1 MRQRFRPLRARV
13 MARRPGEDGR
23 FTLDTRERRLLGW
36 IAAIII
42 VIGIAIVVGV
52 LGGNADGTPV
62 DPGGSTTPSAASPL
76 AIAFGTELDATTWQV
91 ATGASTDRF
100 IESDL
105 FAYAVPPTA
114 TVPATV
120 YVEVVRTGGG
130 VEEVVQAPVLGEG
143 DQPVP
148 AGRPAV
154 AFSVAATNLFTAFG
168 PGEYRMRIFVDPA
181 VEPLA
186 EGTFTLV
193 GDVAPASA
201 PPSSSP

>member
-13 MARRPGEDGR
+13 MARRPGEGGR
-23 FTLDTRERRLLGW
+23 FTLSPRERRILGW
-36 IAAIII
+36 VAAIVI

-52 LGGNADGTPV
+52 LGGNADGDPV
-62 DPGGSTTPSAASPL
+62 DPDGSAAPSAATPL
-76 AIAFGTELDATTWQV
+76 AIAFGTELDETTWQV
-91 ATGASTDRF
+91 AAGAGTDRF

-130 VEEVVQAPVLGEG
+130 VEEVVQAAIPDEG
-143 DQPVP
+143 DQTVP
-148 AGRPAV
+148 AGRPAI
-154 AFSVAATNLFTAFG
+154 AFSVPAANLFTAFG
-168 PGEYRMRIFVDPA
+168 PGEYRMRIFAEPGA
-181 VEPLA
+181 EPLA
-186 EGTFTLV
+186 VGTFTLV

-201 PPSSSP
+201 AQSAAP

>member
-91 ATGASTDRF
+91 AAGASTDRF

-114 TVPATV
+114 TAPATV

-154 AFSVAATNLFTAFG
+154 AFSVAATNLFSAFG

-181 VEPLA
+181 AEPLA
-186 EGTFTLV
+186 EGTFILV

-201 PPSSSP
+201 APSSSP

>member
-23 FTLDTRERRLLGW
+23 FTLSPPERRILGW
-36 IAAIII
+36 VAAVVI

-52 LGGNADGTPV
+52 LGGNADGSPV
-62 DPGGSTTPSAASPL
+62 DPDGSVAPSAASPL

-91 ATGASTDRF
+91 AAGASTDRF

-120 YVEVVRTGGG
+120 YVEVVRTSGGI
-130 VEEVVQAPVLGEG
+130 EEVVQAASPDG

-148 AGRPAV
+148 VGRPAI
-154 AFSVAATNLFTAFG
+154 AFSVPATDLFTAFG
-168 PGEYRMRIFVDPA
+168 PGEYRMRIYVDTA
-181 VEPLA
+181 AEPLA

-193 GDVAPASA
+193 GDVAPPSVA
-201 PPSSSP
+201 PSSSP

>member
-23 FTLDTRERRLLGW
+23 FTLSPRERRILGW
-36 IAAIII
+36 VAAIVI

-52 LGGNADGTPV
+52 LGGNADGDPV
-62 DPGGSTTPSAASPL
+62 DPDGSAAPSTASPF
-76 AIAFGTELDATTWQV
+76 AIAFGTELDEATWQV
-91 ATGASTDRF
+91 AAGAGTNRF

-105 FAYAVPPTA
+105 FAYAVPPTV

-130 VEEVVQAPVLGEG
+130 VEEVVQAANPDEG
-143 DQPVP
+143 DQTVP

-154 AFSVAATNLFTAFG
+154 AFSVPAANLFAAFG
-168 PGEYRMRIFVDPA
+168 PGEYRMRIYVDPEA
-181 VEPLA
+181 EPLA
-186 EGTFTLV
+186 EGTFILV

-201 PPSSSP
+201 APSSSP